1 MTATLPVDQA
11 ALAALAARIEE
22 ASLNA
27 WPALQQQLYHG
38 WVLRFSRGFT
48 RRANSVQVGPTTD
61 RSAPLDDS
69 LIERV
74 RYCENRY
81 AAEDLATVFRL
92 TSLQPQDDL
101 ETLLHQ
107 RGYRRAG
114 ETLVMAC
121 RLPEPSAPTEDPVA
135 SPRRGRQLAS
145 VEDWLAI
152 YASLA
157 GLPPEGAALHRAI
170 LRGIPGQLGLW
181 VSDGAP
187 GPAPAC
193 ELASSCGLAVHEAE
207 LVGLFDI
214 ITAPARRRQG
224 HGRAV
229 VDALLRWGLS
239 QGASY
244 GYLQVTA
251 DNDTAQG
258 LYERVGFR
266 PLYRYWYRHSS

>member
-48 RRANSVQVGPTTD
+48 RRANSVQVGPATD
-61 RSAPLDDS
+61 RAAPMDDS
-69 LIERV
+69 LIERI

-92 TSLQPQDDL
+92 TSLQPQEDL
-101 ETLLHQ
+101 EMLLDE

-121 RLPEPSAPTEDPVA
+121 ALPEPTAPIDDPLA
-135 SPRRGRQLAS
+135 EPRQGRQLAS

-157 GLPPEGAALHRAI
+157 ELPPEGAALHRAI

-181 VSDGAP
+181 VSDGA
-187 GPAPAC
+187 
-193 ELASSCGLAVHEAE
+193 LAAASGLAAACGLAVHEAE

-214 ITAPARRRQG
+214 ITAPARRQQG

-251 DNDTAQG
+251 DNATAQG
-258 LYERVGFR
+258 LYERVGFQ